1 MADSNR
7 TKLSMALEDS
17 FGGGST
23 GTNYELRLLSESV
36 KSDLTLAT
44 SDEIRSYRDIPE
56 LNLTDKGTSGSLNG
70 ELSWEAFAREQ
81 LKWSMMSSAWSDS
94 GSDVTVQ
101 TSISTEM
108 APSGYPK
115 RYSHGGAGFAND
127 PVVGQWL
134 YITGANAAAS
144 NGFHKVAAVA
154 TTPIISWFEVEEAIG
169 ANETTQ
175 ITIKMLPQVVN
186 GTSFNSCVIQ
196 RQYTD
201 ITNANARFLGQAISG
216 FSLDASGT
224 DTVKFNLDI
233 TGLSESTITDA
244 SLDAI
249 DTDAD
254 PVTYPTMT
262 TSEGVVWVR
271 ENAADYACT
280 SFQFQ
285 VGNNLRKK
293 YALGTLGALDFN
305 EGDFEVTGSMQ
316 AYFEDSTA
324 YDKFLNQTETSL
336 SICISDGTSTKGHA
350 FIFDFPMVKFTD
362 AQRVAGGRN
371 QDIIAD
377 ISWQALYDA
386 NEGITMRIARS
397 DDV

>member
-94 GSDVTVQ
+94 GADVTV
-101 TSISTEM
+101 
-108 APSGYPK
+108 ADDL
-115 RYSHGGAGFAND
+115 AGINTTQATKTFFRSSLWSNN

-134 YITGANAAAS
+134 YITGAANAAS
-144 NGFHKVAAVA
+144 NGFHKVATV
-154 TTPIISWFEVEEAIG
+154 TGSNTFTVDEAIG
-169 ANETTQ
+169 ADETS
-175 ITIKMLPQVVN
+175 ISLTIKMLPQVVN

-201 ITNANARFLGQAISG
+201 IADANARFLGQAISG

-244 SLDAI
+244 NLDAI

-386 NEGITMRIARS
+386 DEGITMRIARS

>member
-7 TKLSMALEDS
+7 TKLSMAIEAS
-17 FGGGST
+17 FGNGST

-94 GSDVTVQ
+94 GSDVTVASAEDVDVTSQ
-101 TSISTEM
+101 TNRFIKTAVSNWDN
-108 APSGYPK
+108 A
-115 RYSHGGAGFAND
+115 
-127 PVVGQWL
+127 PVVGQWV
-134 YITGANAAAS
+134 YVTGAVSATI
-144 NGFHKVAAVA
+144 NGFHKVASV
-154 TTPIISWFEVEEAIG
+154 TPGRTFTVEEDITADE
-169 ANETTQ
+169 AAVSL
-175 ITIKMLPQVVN
+175 TIKMLPQVVN

-233 TGLSESTITDA
+233 TGLSESTLTDA

-386 NEGITMRIARS
+386 DEGITMRIARS

>member
-94 GSDVTVQ
+94 GADVTV
-101 TSISTEM
+101 
-108 APSGYPK
+108 ADDL
-115 RYSHGGAGFAND
+115 AGINTTQATKTFFRSSLWSNN

-134 YITGANAAAS
+134 YITGAANAAS
-144 NGFHKVAAVA
+144 NGFHKVATV
-154 TTPIISWFEVEEAIG
+154 TGSNTFTVDEAIG
-169 ANETTQ
+169 ADETS
-175 ITIKMLPQVVN
+175 ISLTIKMLPQVVN

-201 ITNANARFLGQAISG
+201 IADANARFLGQAISG

-233 TGLSESTITDA
+233 TGLSESTLTDA

-386 NEGITMRIARS
+386 DEGITMRIARS

>member
-7 TKLSMALEDS
+7 TKLSMAIEAS
-17 FGGGST
+17 FGNGST

-81 LKWSMMSSAWSDS
+81 LKWSMMSSAWSNS
-94 GSDVTVQ
+94 GADVTVASADAINVTQ
-101 TSISTEM
+101 SSKQFVEPDGNYDNV
-108 APSGYPK
+108 A
-115 RYSHGGAGFAND
+115 
-127 PVVGQWL
+127 VVGQWV
-134 YITGANAAAS
+134 YITGAANAAT
-144 NGFHKVAAVA
+144 NGFHKVATV
-154 TTPIISWFEVEEAIG
+154 TGTDTFTVEEAIG
-169 ANETTQ
+169 ADEASVTL
-175 ITIKMLPQVVN
+175 TIKMLPQVVN

-386 NEGITMRIARS
+386 DEGITMRIARS

>member
-94 GSDVTVQ
+94 GSDVTVASADAINVTQ
-101 TSISTEM
+101 SSKQFVEPDGNYDNV
-108 APSGYPK
+108 A
-115 RYSHGGAGFAND
+115 
-127 PVVGQWL
+127 VVGQWV
-134 YITGANAAAS
+134 YITGAANAAT
-144 NGFHKVAAVA
+144 NGFHKVATV
-154 TTPIISWFEVEEAIG
+154 TGTDTFTVEEAIG
-169 ANETTQ
+169 ADETSVTL
-175 ITIKMLPQVVN
+175 TIKMLPQVVN

-201 ITNANARFLGQAISG
+201 IADANARFLGQAISG

-233 TGLSESTITDA
+233 TGLSESTLTDA

-386 NEGITMRIARS
+386 DEGITMRIARS

>member
-70 ELSWEAFAREQ
+70 ELSWEAFARDQ

-101 TSISTEM
+101 TGESTLI
-108 APSGYPK
+108 APGGYPK
-115 RYSHGGAGFAND
+115 RYSHGGNDFDND
-127 PVVGQWL
+127 PVVGQWI
-134 YITGANAAAS
+134 YITGAANAAS
-144 NGFHKVAAVA
+144 NGFHKVAAVD
-154 TTPIISWFEVEEAIG
+154 SESDWLEVEEAIG
-169 ANETTQ
+169 ATETAVL
-175 ITIKMLPQVVN
+175 TIKMLPQVVN

-201 ITNANARFLGQAISG
+201 IADANARFLGQAISG

-233 TGLSESTITDA
+233 TGLSESTLTDA

>member
-94 GSDVTVQ
+94 GSDVTVASADAINVTQ
-101 TSISTEM
+101 SSKQFVEPDGNYDNV
-108 APSGYPK
+108 A
-115 RYSHGGAGFAND
+115 
-127 PVVGQWL
+127 VVGQWV
-134 YITGANAAAS
+134 YITGAANAAT
-144 NGFHKVAAVA
+144 NGFHKVATV
-154 TTPIISWFEVEEAIG
+154 TGTDTFTVEEAIG
-169 ANETTQ
+169 ADETSVTL
-175 ITIKMLPQVVN
+175 TIKMLPQVVN

-201 ITNANARFLGQAISG
+201 IADANARFLGQAISG

-233 TGLSESTITDA
+233 TGLSESTLTDA